1 MRRIFMNNMQLMRFR
16 IRQMEKEMEPT
27 LKKETKL
34 KRILGNFYKI
44 FPSEKN
50 SKNNYPIH

>member
-50 SKNNYPIH
+50 SKKNYPIH